1 MAARLGFIPYQY
13 KSNIIKVKKSAGS
26 NRQILGSNSIVMVHL
41 EEIKDLRVLVADK
54 DGSVSL
60 AYYPFLGDASNTYAE
75 VAAVA
80 EGPN

>member
-41 EEIKDLRVLVADK
+41 EEIKDLQVLVA
-54 DGSVSL
+54 L
-60 AYYPFLGDASNTYAE
+60 
-75 VAAVA
+75 
-80 EGPN
+80 